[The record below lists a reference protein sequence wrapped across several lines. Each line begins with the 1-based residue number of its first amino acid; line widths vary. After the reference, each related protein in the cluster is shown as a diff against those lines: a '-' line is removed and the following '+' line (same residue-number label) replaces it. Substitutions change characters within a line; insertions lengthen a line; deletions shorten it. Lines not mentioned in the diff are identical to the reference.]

1 MSYFPLCLNL
11 CSNLHCFFFYIF
23 YIDLLFDLIKA
34 DTTTKYRK
42 PQVLRSFYAH
52 IVVSLVFRDR
62 SISPLIF
69 WTQSPVLATMT
80 IYVLCFVI
88 LSKTKVIDIKRQ
100 KNENK
105 QTNKQISVHAFRW
118 FFFNKN
124 THTYGKIYH
133 NWNQWNIKY
142 PRYH

>member
-1 MSYFPLCLNL
+1 MSYFPFPLCLNL
-11 CSNLHCFFFYIF
+11 CSNLHCFFYIF

-34 DTTTKYRK
+34 DTTTYYRK

-80 IYVLCFVI
+80 INVLCFVI

-105 QTNKQISVHAFRW
+105 QTNKYPYSTFRW
-118 FFFNKN
+118 FF
-124 THTYGKIYH
+124 KIKIH
-133 NWNQWNIKY
+133 IHMEESITTEINEI
-142 PRYH
+142 

>member
-1 MSYFPLCLNL
+1 MFVSMFKSSL
-11 CSNLHCFFFYIF
+11 FFFYIF

-34 DTTTKYRK
+34 DTTSNYRK

-88 LSKTKVIDIKRQ
+88 LSKTKVIDIKKQ
-100 KNENK
+100 KKNENK
-105 QTNKQISVHAFRW
+105 QTNKQRNICTAHFDD
-118 FFFNKN
+118 FF
-124 THTYGKIYH
+124 
-133 NWNQWNIKY
+133 
-142 PRYH
+142 

>member
-1 MSYFPLCLNL
+1 MFVSLFKSSL
-11 CSNLHCFFFYIF
+11 FFFYIF

-34 DTTTKYRK
+34 DTTTNYRK
-42 PQVLRSFYAH
+42 PQVLRLFYAH
-52 IVVSLVFRDR
+52 IVVSLVFRDC

-100 KNENK
+100 KK
-105 QTNKQISVHAFRW
+105 TKTNKQISVQHISMI
-118 FFFNKN
+118 FFLI
-124 THTYGKIYH
+124 KIH
-133 NWNQWNIKY
+133 IHMEESITTEINEI
-142 PRYH
+142 